1 MSETKR
7 ILSSLKLWMEKVE
20 KRLAYIDTL
29 EIILLKNNIC
39 PKCGGR
45 PKIEQVDF
53 DGSEGK
59 QFTCTCGLLT
69 WLNAKKLEKP

>member
-1 MSETKR
+1 MNEKLANLIKR
-7 ILSSLKLWMEKVE
+7 WIENVE
-20 KRLAYIDTL
+20 KRLAYLDTL

-45 PKIEQVDF
+45 PKIEQVDY